1 MLTLIFTM
9 GMVCII
15 SMLRSSLHIPKVLHY
30 SSKYFILLK
39 YPLQILFAGVED
51 AFSFTSKVMSVSF
64 HKFSPGFFP
73 GNMLQ
78 FYLFMFITVLPTL
91 LYEHTSVCRV
101 KSWQTLKS
109 ELFNF
114 IFKNISCISGT
125 GASQDVGLGK
135 GKYYTVNVPLKD
147 GITDQPFIE
156 IFSR

>member
-15 SMLRSSLHIPKVLHY
+15 SMLRSTLHVPKVLHY

-91 LYEHTSVCRV
+91 LYEHTSVCWV

-114 IFKNISCISGT
+114 IFKNISCICRYRC
-125 GASQDVGLGK
+125 K
-135 GKYYTVNVPLKD
+135 
-147 GITDQPFIE
+147 
-156 IFSR
+156 SRCGFRQRKVLHCKCTPEGWNY

>member
-91 LYEHTSVCRV
+91 LYEHTSVCWVKRV
-101 KSWQTLKS
+101 NCLISFLK
-109 ELFNF
+109 
-114 IFKNISCISGT
+114 IFHVFAGT

-147 GITDQPFIE
+147 GITDKPFIE

>member
-15 SMLRSSLHIPKVLHY
+15 SMLRSTLHIPKVLHY

-73 GNMLQ
+73 GNN
-78 FYLFMFITVLPTL
+78 YATILFVYVHHCPSYFAV
-91 LYEHTSVCRV
+91 
-101 KSWQTLKS
+101 
-109 ELFNF
+109 
-114 IFKNISCISGT
+114 
-125 GASQDVGLGK
+125 
-135 GKYYTVNVPLKD
+135 
-147 GITDQPFIE
+147 
-156 IFSR
+156 